1 MKRNSFTLIELL
13 VVIAII
19 AILAAMLLP
28 ALNTAREKANASH
41 CSGNQKQVAQSIMF
55 YVDDNADYYPQFYD
69 YGTVPENWVY
79 KLFLGKYATSGA
91 VFFCKSHKITGTNGF
106 RPEQFIAT
114 PLDYKTPSNLSY
126 GYNYEYLGS
135 SYRTSSNSN
144 RMQMSTKTTKV
155 KTPSSTIMLVD
166 IIASPV
172 RYTIGGYVCMTTYRS
187 DRSGYDGFP
196 DGRHNGGV
204 NIAWADGHVSF
215 TKVNLYNPF
224 TEDPFRNGNIN
235 GDVNNYWDLQ

>member
-1 MKRNSFTLIELL
+1 MRKNVFTLIELL

-28 ALNTAREKANASH
+28 ALNTAREKANSSH

-55 YVDDNADYYPQFYD
+55 YVDDNVDYYPQFYD

-79 KLFLGKYATSGA
+79 KLFKGKY
-91 VFFCKSHKITGTNGF
+91 
-106 RPEQFIAT
+106 AT

-126 GYNYEYLGS
+126 GYNHEYLGS
-135 SYRTSSNSN
+135 SYRTSSASN

-172 RYTIGGYVCMTTYRS
+172 RYTIGGYVCMSTYRS